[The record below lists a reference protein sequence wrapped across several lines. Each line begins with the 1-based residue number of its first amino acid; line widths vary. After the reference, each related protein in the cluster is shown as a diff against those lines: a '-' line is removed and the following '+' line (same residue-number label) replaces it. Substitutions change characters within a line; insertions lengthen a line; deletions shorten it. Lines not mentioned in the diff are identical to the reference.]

1 MDVLLQTLVYG
12 IATGS
17 VIAVAAVGLTLSFGV
32 TGFINFAYGEM
43 LTVSAYTAYLLVQ
56 AGLGVLAAGAIA
68 VLVGGIVT
76 FVVAQVFFEPL
87 RNRGA
92 LALLITSVGVAFLMQ
107 NLVQMFVGGSP
118 KPFPLPL
125 MSPWEIGG
133 VFVPKLQVIIF
144 GLALLCMVLVHVLL
158 RYTLLGRSMRAAA
171 SNDSLARLSGLNTRR
186 IIGGTWLVS
195 GLVAGLG
202 GVLLGAS
209 QGSMTPSFGFNFLLV
224 VFAAAMLGGIGSP
237 YGAMLG
243 ALVIGL
249 GVEAG
254 ATYISADY
262 SYALA
267 FLVLVGVLLVRPSG
281 FLGRPSVAD
290 VGAAA

>member
-1 MDVLLQTLVYG
+1 MVVLLQTLVYG

-43 LTVSAYTAYLLVQ
+43 LTISAYTAFLLVQ
-56 AGLGVLAAGAIA
+56 AGLGVVTASLIAI
-68 VLVGGIVT
+68 VVGGIVT
-76 FVVAQVFFEPL
+76 YVVAQLFFEPL

-92 LALLITSVGVAFLMQ
+92 LALLITSVGVAFLLQ

-125 MSPWEIGG
+125 MDPWEIGG
-133 VFVPKLQVIIF
+133 VFIPKLQVIIF
-144 GLALLCMVLVHVLL
+144 GLAFVCMMLVHILL
-158 RYTLLGRSMRAAA
+158 RYTLLGRTMRAAA
-171 SNDSLARLSGLNTRR
+171 SNDALARLSGLNTRR
-186 IIGGTWLVS
+186 IIGATWLVS

-209 QGSMTPSFGFNFLLV
+209 QGSITPTMGFTFLLV
-224 VFAAAMLGGIGSP
+224 IFAAAMLGGIGSP

-243 ALVIGL
+243 ALVIGV

-254 ATYISADY
+254 ATYVSAAY

-267 FLVLVGVLLVRPSG
+267 FMVLVLVLLVRPSG
-281 FLGRPSVAD
+281 FLGRRSVAD
-290 VGAAA
+290 VGAST

>member
-1 MDVLLQTLVYG
+1 MDTLLQTLVYG

-43 LTVSAYTAYLLVQ
+43 LTVSAYSAYLLVQ
-56 AGLGVLAAGAIA
+56 AGLSVVWASLIA
-68 VLVGGIVT
+68 MAVGGILT
-76 FVVAQVFFEPL
+76 YVVAQLCFEPL
-87 RNRGA
+87 RNRGP
-92 LALLITSVGVAFLMQ
+92 LALLITSVGVAFLVQ
-107 NLVQMFVGGSP
+107 NLVQMLVGGSP

-125 MSPWEIGG
+125 MDPWEIGG

-144 GLALLCMVLVHVLL
+144 GLAVVCMVAVHLLL

-171 SNDSLARLSGLNTRR
+171 SNDALARLSGLNTRR
-186 IIGGTWLVS
+186 IIGATWLVS

-209 QGSMTPSFGFNFLLV
+209 QGSLTPSMGFTFLLV
-224 VFAAAMLGGIGSP
+224 IFAAAMLGGIGSP

-243 ALVIGL
+243 ALVIGV

-254 ATYISADY
+254 ATYVSADY

-267 FLVLVGVLLVRPSG
+267 FLVLVVVLLVRPSG
-281 FLGRPSVAD
+281 FLGRKSVAD
-290 VGAAA
+290 VGAST